1 MGMNW
6 YFIAAGILAFVVG
19 LVHSVLGERLV
30 FSRMRATGLIPTNG
44 GTVLREHHVRILWA
58 TWHVVTVVG
67 WCIAALL
74 VWLAFPSSTQAVRS
88 VIAPMVVVSMF
99 ASSLLVLVG
108 TKGKHPGWV
117 GLLVVAALA
126 AIGLY
131 T

>member
-1 MGMNW
+1 MNW
-6 YFIAAGILAFVVG
+6 YFTAAGVFAFVVG

-30 FSRMRATGLIPTNG
+30 FCRMRTTGFIPTNG

-74 VWLAFPSSTQAVRS
+74 VWLALPSSTQAVRS
-88 VIAPMVVVSMF
+88 VIVPMVVASMV
-99 ASSLLVLVG
+99 ASSLLVFVG
-108 TKGKHPGWV
+108 TTGKHPGWA
-117 GLLVVAALA
+117 GLLAVAALA